1 MMKEDFKEK
10 ISVIVNGKLSPTQ
23 LDELIDFFKI
33 ALDVTMDQE
42 DESFFKKLAFE
53 MTGSVKELALLI
65 INFRRSL
72 KSKIQPEIM
81 DLAEKHIPHAADQL
95 EGIIETTEKAANKI
109 MDNLDIMQEDTGKL
123 ANTFSALK
131 SGILKVP
138 GSKNGEMKMDDAT
151 IKTLS
156 PLLDY
161 VEFNI
166 RNHLNLISDTFVQ
179 MSFQDLTGQRIK
191 KIMGLVYQMEEKL
204 RKMVVSFGFKLSEK
218 KKNPHISEEELQRMV
233 VAKES
238 ELSGPQKEGQGLDQA
253 GIDELLANL

>member
-1 MMKEDFKEK
+1 MNEDLKDK
-10 ISVIVNGKLSPTQ
+10 VSVIVNGKLSATQ

-42 DESFFKKLAFE
+42 DERFFKKLAYE

-65 INFRRSL
+65 IDFRRSL

-81 DLAEKHIPHAADQL
+81 DLAEKHIPNAAGQL
-95 EGIIETTEKAANKI
+95 EGIIEATEKAANKI
-109 MDNLDIMQEDTGKL
+109 MDNLEFMQEDTGKL
-123 ANTFSALK
+123 ADTFSALK
-131 SGILKVP
+131 NGMLKVP
-138 GSKNGEMKMDDAT
+138 GSQNGDVKMDLST

-161 VEFNI
+161 IELSTQ
-166 RNHLNLISDTFVQ
+166 NHLNLISDTFVQ

-191 KIMGLVYQMEEKL
+191 RIMSLVNQMEDKL
-204 RKMVVSFGFKLSEK
+204 KKMVVSFGFKLSEK
-218 KKNPHISEEELQRMV
+218 KKNPNISEDELRRMV
-233 VAKES
+233 AVKES
-238 ELSGPQKEGQGLDQA
+238 ELASPQKEGQGLDQA